1 MVVKLEGAYY
11 LDRNET
17 VQYLMQAYALK
28 WCMTKWENKRV
39 KISYEN
45 QSKKR
50 RYYYVSAFK
59 IKKSN
64 NIHLSKSELD
74 AGMHVSG
81 AN

>member
-1 MVVKLEGAYY
+1 MVVKLDDVYY

-28 WCMTKWENKRV
+28 WCITKWVNDRV

-50 RYYYVSAFK
+50 GYYHVQAFK
-59 IKKSN
+59 IKKSRK
-64 NIHLSKSELD
+64 IHLSKAELD
-74 AGMHVSG
+74 AGMQIS
-81 AN
+81 

>member
-1 MVVKLEGAYY
+1 MVVKLDGVYY

-28 WCMTKWENKRV
+28 WCMTKWVNERV

-50 RYYYVSAFK
+50 GYYHVQAFK
-59 IKKSN
+59 IKKSSK
-64 NIHLSKSELD
+64 IHLSKAELD
-74 AGMHVSG
+74 AGMQVS
-81 AN
+81 